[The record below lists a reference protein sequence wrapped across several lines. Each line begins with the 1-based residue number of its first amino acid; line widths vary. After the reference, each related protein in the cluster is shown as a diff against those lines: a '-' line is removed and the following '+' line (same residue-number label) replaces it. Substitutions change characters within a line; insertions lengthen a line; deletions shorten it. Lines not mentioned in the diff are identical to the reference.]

1 MVSYAAQVGLLRR
14 ARPFKEIEVSS
25 VDGFQAGAVIG
36 IGSIRIEGAAAP
48 LGPVAVAPAPPA
60 RVCGRERRKSGG
72 REGSRSPPP
81 PSSISADSRDNTPLP
96 PRRRSRRT
104 TLRATTARHIRP
116 PRCASE
122 LCSER
127 RLRSTPLSPS
137 PTNHQHLGRWRRPR
151 SRCSVDDGTSRRWRS
166 SRRCPVTSYD
176 EGREKE
182 VIVISTVRA
191 NAGGHVGFLSDW
203 AA

>member
-1 MVSYAAQVGLLRR
+1 MDGCQDIIVVVDRTTTMVSYAAQVGLLRR

-127 RLRSTPLSPS
+127 RHRSTPLSPS
-137 PTNHQHLGRWRRPR
+137 PTNHHISG
-151 SRCSVDDGTSRRWRS
+151 DGA
-166 SRRCPVTSYD
+166 
-176 EGREKE
+176 
-182 VIVISTVRA
+182 VRA
-191 NAGGHVGFLSDW
+191 ALFGRRRNFSPMALLLSSLLPCDVL
-203 AA
+203 

>member
-1 MVSYAAQVGLLRR
+1 MDGCKDIIVVVDHTIMVSYAAQVGLLRR

-72 REGSRSPPP
+72 REGSRPPP
-81 PSSISADSRDNTPLP
+81 APFKHLP

-137 PTNHQHLGRWRRPR
+137 PTNHHISGDGAVRGRAVR
-151 SRCSVDDGTSRRWRS
+151 STTELLADGA
-166 SRRCPVTSYD
+166 PLV
-176 EGREKE
+176 
-182 VIVISTVRA
+182 
-191 NAGGHVGFLSDW
+191 
-203 AA
+203 AAL